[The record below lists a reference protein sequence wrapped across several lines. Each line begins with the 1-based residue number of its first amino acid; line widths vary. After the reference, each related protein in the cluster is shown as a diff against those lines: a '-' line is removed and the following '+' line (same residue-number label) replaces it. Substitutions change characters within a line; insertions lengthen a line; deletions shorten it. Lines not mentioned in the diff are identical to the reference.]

1 MLSQGFTLGYC
12 LFFPT
17 GGIAQDAPLLRRM
30 QQNTRLRNQ
39 VEGRILSGDSKVLFW
54 GFVVAGMIPK
64 KGNPNA

>member
-1 MLSQGFTLGYC
+1 
-12 LFFPT
+12 
-17 GGIAQDAPLLRRM
+17 M
-30 QQNTRLRNQ
+30 QQNTRFRNQ